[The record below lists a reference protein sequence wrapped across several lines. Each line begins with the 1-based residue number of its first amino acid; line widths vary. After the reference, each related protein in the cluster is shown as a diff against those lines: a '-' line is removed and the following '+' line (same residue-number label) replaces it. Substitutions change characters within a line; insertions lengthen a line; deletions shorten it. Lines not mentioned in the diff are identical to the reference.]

1 MNCVRRRRRSKS
13 VFRMRERKIC
23 RAGTL
28 SAGRGRQSCE
38 TSARGKQCNGEC
50 AKSLPP
56 TTKSPGQDTRGSV
69 LEHLQFEMRCISNSA
84 ASRFA
89 FIKEE
94 TLCAGSS
101 PCGGEMSGEGRR
113 PQQARRAGACC
124 PFSAK
129 ADRSLFPTET
139 AVTRSCSSV
148 LQSAPWDGR
157 RRGRAQEHGCL
168 PPDSRSYGSAR

>member
-13 VFRMRERKIC
+13 VFRTRERKIC

-28 SAGRGRQSCE
+28 SAG
-38 TSARGKQCNGEC
+38 ARPSVMRNERPC
-50 AKSLPP
+50 P
-56 TTKSPGQDTRGSV
+56 TTKSPGLDTRGSV

-157 RRGRAQEHGCL
+157 RRGRAQEHECL